1 MLALCA
7 TWLSSLR
14 LLLLIPLLERVRGLP
29 YLRFSALVKL
39 MISPVLLLVSGVGIE
54 PVLSSDSHTGRG
66 LTKDYRRR
74 AAAGILFLYLT
85 CAGAA
90 LGM

>member
-1 MLALCA
+1 
-7 TWLSSLR
+7 
-14 LLLLIPLLERVRGLP
+14 
-29 YLRFSALVKL
+29 